1 MNWAVRIRSLGC
13 ARFEK
18 GENVVD
24 IGVFV
29 VVARSRGGGVTDDV
43 ECPGVEFFKLAELV

>member
-1 MNWAVRIRSLGC
+1 MNWAIRIRSLGC

-24 IGVFV
+24 IRAFV
-29 VVARSRGGGVTDDV
+29 VVARSCGGGRSD
-43 ECPGVEFFKLAELV
+43 GRR